1 MPQWITLSYF
11 IFLSVC
17 WVGQELVPVY
27 RFEAENMIPLG
38 PEETLG
44 AELDKASPAH
54 CLPTGAAVLLALQI
68 VVTSLYLLFHFLL
81 SHCQEH
87 L

>member
-1 MPQWITLSYF
+1 MNHIVLFHLPERLLGRAGIGPSLQ
-11 IFLSVC
+11 
-17 WVGQELVPVY
+17 
-27 RFEAENMIPLG
+27 FEAENMIPLG

-68 VVTSLYLLFHFLL
+68 VVTSLYLLFHFPL